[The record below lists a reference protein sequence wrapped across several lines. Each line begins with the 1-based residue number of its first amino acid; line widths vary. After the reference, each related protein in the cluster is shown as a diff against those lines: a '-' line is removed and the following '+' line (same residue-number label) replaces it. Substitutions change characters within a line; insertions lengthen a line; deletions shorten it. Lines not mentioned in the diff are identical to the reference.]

1 MKKFKTLLLGLAGI
15 LFGCQQAELVDPN
28 MVGGQPMKSV
38 TISTEMDT
46 DLTKAALDSQTGRF
60 SWQNGDVISVL
71 ATDGKFYDFTLTEGA
86 DSWKAEFKGS
96 IPKSAE
102 ITTVATYPSFVANGT
117 ENTALDGTTFKYV
130 LPSQWTWKKEV
141 SNVPMVSTF
150 GESADYISFK
160 QVGGVMRFPVKN
172 MPSMGTFELTVK
184 GVTITG
190 EFPIDLTKLGETAMV
205 AGTPATTP
213 GETPDETPAE
223 TPDVA
228 PEGTPETASEEA
240 TEVYTETVV
249 ITYDSDVD
257 GDLVEYNVPV
267 PTGVYTGFNVVIKD
281 ELGNIVFTKEYV
293 QDNKVERATLLIMS
307 ELEVPARNM
316 AAPEVWPYFVDA
328 RVVLPAVDENITK
341 YAVYVDGAA
350 EPVIKEVE
358 MVGDKATLVFGGE
371 FEHNSTHTVAVAKVL
386 NDVVLTSTKSDEVEF
401 KTANI
406 QQLKTNT
413 GTKFVTVGW
422 DDVAIPNGTKYENG
436 KWSVVPKLDEKD
448 GLKGHQRR
456 GYQVQLLAADKTTVI
471 YDLIPFCGHEA
482 FTGAYSDSSWLGKV
496 NGTTIMIPTALAF
509 GYLEPG
515 KDYYFRVKTL
525 DEAVVLDETNGNY
538 NPDGADQPYPY
549 TLISERGGSAWSELV
564 KLSTDAAHV
573 GSENEILYQGFDD
586 IMVHSDYVN
595 WAPAVVP
602 DLEQTRMDWETYGE
616 TNMATT
622 YPAFLKKPAS
632 ERKWT
637 VQAFS
642 KQLRSM
648 HLGLHDVEHTD
659 NTDIL
664 FNANAGSLEG
674 WAYNGPSNKR
684 TVYPIFGAIRL
695 GQSGSSGNGTNIKSP
710 IINSDKLLSN
720 KGTKCKITANI
731 AYCATDGKGNDG
743 HSSVALGLV
752 VNVLRDGVEVAVQQ
766 TLNAIDI
773 YPEEYQSWVKD
784 HNDTP
789 TNYVH
794 HQRYYE
800 VSCELYLRNGD
811 QLLFNKPTNNSNKG
825 MLVIGDIKV
834 EAIPGAYEQN
844 EFVDNGIGTEPD
856 NTNYDG
862 FGLGEFPISYWWH
875 IPTAAHNYDPTK
887 TYNLHKEMADA
898 GINLVLYNGEVDGS
912 LAENKRIMDV
922 CTELGMKFI
931 GKVSEYGDFSDER
944 IAAIK
949 NNLASNPTYVGEYL
963 VDEPKATE
971 YTQWGDFAK
980 RYMQEIPGKEP
991 YVNLYPMYAPNLGAS
1006 SYEVYIEKYLD
1017 EISSKTVSYDFYGL
1031 QPAGDGQIKEDYYKN
1046 LDLVRSKT
1054 LYARKPFW
1062 VITQAG
1068 KLDSCKEPT
1077 EKEQRW
1083 TVWSTIAGGSKGIS
1097 YFCYWTPE
1105 GHNEYMVRRDG
1116 TKTAMYD
1123 YIQKINADI
1132 NTIGKKLLPC
1142 HADGMI
1148 LTNLKYVT
1156 IYDNAGK
1163 GRTNYGPVKAV
1174 AAKANHATVG
1184 CFRDARISENGDN
1197 YKGYKVL
1204 VVAQNPARDVTTSL
1218 TLDTSVTTI
1227 TVTQNN
1233 TTQTVDLNNLMDVT
1247 VAGENGV
1254 KLTYSNGELTLTIPE
1269 GEALLIEF

>member
-1 MKKFKTLLLGLAGI
+1 MKLHRFLFAALASVLLFACHKEEVEISNG
-15 LFGCQQAELVDPN
+15 
-28 MVGGQPMKSV
+28 VGAQKMKQV
-38 TISTEMDT
+38 TISTSMDSPST
-46 DLTKAALDSQTGRF
+46 RASLDSETGAF
-60 SWQNGDVISVL
+60 SWQSGDLISVL
-71 ATDGKFYDFTLTEGA
+71 ATDGNFYDFILESGA
-86 DSWKAEFKGS
+86 GNYEAEFVGS
-96 IPKSAE
+96 IPENAY
-102 ITTVATYPSFVANGT
+102 ITTVATYPRIVSNGSANT
-117 ENTALDGTTFKYV
+117 V
-130 LPSQWTWKKEV
+130 LVGSTLNYNLPATWTYAKDV
-141 SNVPMVSTF
+141 SNVPMVAAFSENATHM
-150 GESADYISFK
+150 AFK

-172 MPSMGTFELTVK
+172 MPTEAKFIITMEDK
-184 GVTITG
+184 TITG
-190 EFPIDLTKLGETAMV
+190 AFPVDINNLGTSAMTA
-205 AGTPATTP
+205 GSS
-213 GETPDETPAE
+213 
-223 TPDVA
+223 
-228 PEGTPETASEEA
+228 ASEL
-240 TEVYTETVV
+240 V
-249 ITYDSDVD
+249 INYSSEVD
-257 GDLVEYNVPV
+257 GAYAEFNVPV
-267 PTGVYTGFNVVIKD
+267 PTGTYNNFTLTIKD
-281 ELGNIVFTKEYV
+281 ANDKVLFTKEYTS
-293 QDNKVERATLLIMS
+293 DINKVERATLL
-307 ELEVPARNM
+307 NM
-316 AAPEVWPYFVDA
+316 KEITLPERPMVIAEVWPFFVDA
-328 RVVLPAVDENITK
+328 RVVFNKCAADA
-341 YAVYVDGAA
+341 YAFYIDGA
-350 EPVIKEVE
+350 ETPVILEAEDVITGQ
-358 MVGDKATLVFGGE
+358 VGALIGGE
-371 FEHNSTHTVAVAKVL
+371 FKHNSTHTVAVAKVVDGAPVL
-386 NDVVLTSTKSDEVEF
+386 ASKSEAVSFTTADVYQMT
-401 KTANI
+401 
-406 QQLKTNT
+406 QNT
-413 GTKFVTVGW
+413 GTKFVTAGW
-422 DDVAIPNGTKYENG
+422 DDVSIPNGTKYENG
-436 KWSVVPKLDEKD
+436 KWNVITKLDDKY

-482 FTGAYSDSSWLGKV
+482 FTAPYSDSSWLGKV
-496 NGTTIMIPTALAF
+496 NGTNIIIPTALAF

-538 NPDGADQPYPY
+538 NPNGADQPYPY
-549 TLISERGGSAWSELV
+549 TLISERGGCAWSELV

-573 GSENEILYQGFDD
+573 ASENEILYQGFDD

-602 DLEQTRMDWETYGE
+602 DLEQTRMDWATYGE

-648 HLGLHDVEHTD
+648 HLGLHDVGHSN

-674 WAYNGPSNKR
+674 WAYNSSKNNR
-684 TVYPIFGAIRL
+684 TVYPIFGAIRM
-695 GQSGSSGNGTNIKSP
+695 GQSGSSGNGANLMSP
-710 IINSDKLLSN
+710 AINSDKLLAN
-720 KGTKCKITANI
+720 KGIKCKITANI
-731 AYCATDGKGNDG
+731 AYCATDGEDNSGR
-743 HSSVALGLV
+743 SSVALGLV
-752 VNVLRDGVEVAVQQ
+752 VNVLRDGAEVAVQQ
-766 TLNAIDI
+766 TLNVIDI
-773 YPEEYQSWVKD
+773 YPEEYASWVTAY
-784 HNDTP
+784 N
-789 TNYVH
+789 TNKSNYIH

-800 VSCELYLRNGD
+800 VSCELYLRKGD

-856 NTNYDG
+856 DTNYDG

-963 VDEPKATE
+963 VDEPKGNE
-971 YTQWGDFAK
+971 YSQWGDFAK

-1017 EISSKTVSYDFYGL
+1017 EIPSKTVSYDFYGL

-1046 LDLVRSKT
+1046 LDIVRSKT

-1142 HADGMI
+1142 HADGLI
-1148 LTNLKYVT
+1148 ISNLKYIT

-1163 GRTNYGPVKAV
+1163 GRTNYGPVKKVSAV
-1174 AAKANHATVG
+1174 SNHVAVG
-1184 CFRDARISENGDN
+1184 CFRDARTSENGDN

-1204 VVAQNPARDVTTSL
+1204 AVAQNPAKTIQTSL
-1218 TLDTSVTTI
+1218 TLDSSVTTI

-1233 TTQTVDLNNLMDVT
+1233 TTKTVELNNLAAPTKVID
-1247 VAGENGV
+1247 GDNGV
-1254 KLTYSNGELTLTIPE
+1254 ALTYLNNVLTLDIPE

>member
-1 MKKFKTLLLGLAGI
+1 MK
-15 LFGCQQAELVDPN
+15 Q
-28 MVGGQPMKSV
+28 V
-38 TISTEMDT
+38 TISTSMDSPST
-46 DLTKAALDSQTGRF
+46 RASLDSETGAF
-60 SWQNGDVISVL
+60 SWQSGDLISVL
-71 ATDGKFYDFTLTEGA
+71 ATDGNFYDFILESGVGNYE
-86 DSWKAEFKGS
+86 AEFVGS
-96 IPKSAE
+96 IPENAYV
-102 ITTVATYPSFVANGT
+102 TTVATYPRIVSNGSANT
-117 ENTALDGTTFKYV
+117 V
-130 LPSQWTWKKEV
+130 LVGSILNYNLPATWTYAKDV
-141 SNVPMVSTF
+141 SNVPMVAAFSENATHM
-150 GESADYISFK
+150 AFK

-172 MPSMGTFELTVK
+172 MPTEAKFIITMEDK
-184 GVTITG
+184 TITG
-190 EFPIDLTKLGETAMV
+190 AFPVDINNLGTSAMTA
-205 AGTPATTP
+205 GSS
-213 GETPDETPAE
+213 
-223 TPDVA
+223 
-228 PEGTPETASEEA
+228 ASEL
-240 TEVYTETVV
+240 V
-249 ITYDSDVD
+249 INYSSEVD
-257 GDLVEYNVPV
+257 GAYAEFNVPV
-267 PTGVYTGFNVVIKD
+267 PTGTYNNFTLTIKD
-281 ELGNIVFTKEYV
+281 ANDKVLFTKEYTS
-293 QDNKVERATLLIMS
+293 DINKVERATLL
-307 ELEVPARNM
+307 NM
-316 AAPEVWPYFVDA
+316 KEITLPERPMVIAEVWPFFVDA
-328 RVVLPAVDENITK
+328 RVVFNKCAADA
-341 YAVYVDGAA
+341 YAFYIDGA
-350 EPVIKEVE
+350 ETPVILEAEDVITGQ
-358 MVGDKATLVFGGE
+358 VGALIGGE
-371 FEHNSTHTVAVAKVL
+371 FKHNSTHTVAVAKVVDGAPVL
-386 NDVVLTSTKSDEVEF
+386 ASKSEAVSFTTADVYQMT
-401 KTANI
+401 
-406 QQLKTNT
+406 QNT
-413 GTKFVTVGW
+413 GTKFVTAGW
-422 DDVAIPNGTKYENG
+422 DDVSIPNGTKYENG
-436 KWSVVPKLDEKD
+436 KWNVITKLDDKY

-482 FTGAYSDSSWLGKV
+482 FTAPYSDSSWLGKV
-496 NGTTIMIPTALAF
+496 NGTNIIIPTALAF

-538 NPDGADQPYPY
+538 NPNGADQPYPY
-549 TLISERGGSAWSELV
+549 TLISERGGCAWSELV

-573 GSENEILYQGFDD
+573 ASENEILYQGFDD

-602 DLEQTRMDWETYGE
+602 DLEQTRMDWATYGE

-648 HLGLHDVEHTD
+648 HLGLHDVGHSN

-674 WAYNGPSNKR
+674 WAYNSSKNNR
-684 TVYPIFGAIRL
+684 TVYPIFGAIRM
-695 GQSGSSGNGTNIKSP
+695 GQSGSSGNGANLMSP
-710 IINSDKLLSN
+710 AINSDKLLAN
-720 KGTKCKITANI
+720 KGIKCKITANI
-731 AYCATDGKGNDG
+731 AYCATDGEDNSGR
-743 HSSVALGLV
+743 SSVALGLV
-752 VNVLRDGVEVAVQQ
+752 VNVLRDGAEVAVQQ
-766 TLNAIDI
+766 TLNVIDI
-773 YPEEYQSWVKD
+773 YPEEYASWVTAY
-784 HNDTP
+784 N
-789 TNYVH
+789 TNKSNYIH

-800 VSCELYLRNGD
+800 VSCELYLRKGD

-856 NTNYDG
+856 DTNYDG

-963 VDEPKATE
+963 VDEPKGNE
-971 YTQWGDFAK
+971 YSQWGDFAK

-1017 EISSKTVSYDFYGL
+1017 EIPSKTVSYDFYGL

-1046 LDLVRSKT
+1046 LDIVRSKT

-1142 HADGMI
+1142 HADGLI
-1148 LTNLKYVT
+1148 ISNLKYIT

-1163 GRTNYGPVKAV
+1163 GRTNYGPVKKVSAV
-1174 AAKANHATVG
+1174 SNHVAVG
-1184 CFRDARISENGDN
+1184 CFRDARTSENGDN

-1204 VVAQNPARDVTTSL
+1204 AVAQNPAKTIQTSL
-1218 TLDTSVTTI
+1218 TLDSSVTTI

-1233 TTQTVDLNNLMDVT
+1233 TTKTVELNNLAAPTKVID
-1247 VAGENGV
+1247 GDNGV
-1254 KLTYSNGELTLTIPE
+1254 ALTYLNNVLTLDIPE